1 MPVAIGG
8 VGGSG
13 TRVVAGLVRSLGF
26 AMGRDLNGP
35 NDNLAYT
42 LLFKHPDVPALSP
55 EAFTA
60 RARLFVAAMTGKRPP
75 TSRERALVAELAAE
89 DRPQHDRRWLQ
100 QRAKALLAS
109 GEPLADRRR
118 WGWKE
123 PNTHIALPQWRQV
136 LPRLRYIH
144 VVRNGLDMAF
154 SGNQNQRELWGRL
167 LLGRDPERTPAGS
180 LAYWCA
186 AHRRVAEIGATL
198 GDDFLWLDFDAL
210 CRDPD
215 PGLRRLADFLGAPH
229 GQLLAHRDDIEPPA
243 SIGRSRDVDLAPF
256 APADLDYLRSIGH
269 LS

>member
-1 MPVAIGG
+1 MPIAIGG

-13 TRVVAGLVRSLGF
+13 TRVVAGVVRQLGY

-42 LLFKHPDVPALSP
+42 LLFKHPDVPALTP

-75 TSRERALVAELAAE
+75 TSRERALVAELAAH

-100 QRAKALLAS
+100 QRARALLLPA
-109 GEPLADRRR
+109 EPLADRRR

-123 PNTHIALPQWRQV
+123 PNTHIALPQWRQT
-136 LPRLRYIH
+136 LPRLRYVH

-154 SGNQNQRELWGRL
+154 SSNQNQRELWGPL
-167 LLGRDPERTPAGS
+167 LLGRVPERTPADS

-186 AHRRVAEIGATL
+186 AHRRVAGLGATM

-210 CRDPD
+210 CREPD
-215 PGLRRLADFLGAPH
+215 AGLRRLADFLDVPH
-229 GQLLAHRDDIEPPA
+229 ADALALRHLVATPD
-243 SIGRSRDVDLAPF
+243 STGRAADVDLAPF

-269 LS
+269 LP